1 MGRNLGRISYQQLRL
16 DRVPICDSM
25 EALEGSPF
33 ECVPWW
39 LPGTRSSAITMRT
52 MRHIWRYL
60 TSPTYRIFVDLQTCQ
75 QAVDAHMNMMR
86 DQLERAE
93 LPPLVVEVMDK
104 YALNANYAVKLL
116 EAEKRI

>member
-1 MGRNLGRISYQQLRL
+1 
-16 DRVPICDSM
+16 
-25 EALEGSPF
+25 
-33 ECVPWW
+33 
-39 LPGTRSSAITMRT
+39 
-52 MRHIWRYL
+52 
-60 TSPTYRIFVDLQTCQ
+60 
-75 QAVDAHMNMMR
+75 MNMMR